1 MSYTDDNYTSPLNSS
16 MEIDLDS
23 DSDNEHHS
31 LPHPPIPEVPG
42 ESPLPLPLSTDFINA
57 DTGLNQNANMLQYQ
71 SNVNTFYK
79 QFTHDLTFLK
89 RAVPLTF
96 FIDYSMY
103 SIYETSQKILV
114 PKEILSK
121 LTEYENLELPIYVKI
136 NDGERIFGV
145 LDYVDFIEHIYIP
158 TPLFYDLNLTENE
171 DIILS
176 VLKEQ
181 PLKATKI
188 TLKPLSEE
196 FYDISNVKT
205 YLEVWLKKMRLT
217 LHEGEII
224 TLPYMKSTISLYIDS
239 LEPTPIVSIHEIEE
253 VEIDLLPMDEYANK
267 TSVEFTETQ
276 EETQKETEEEVNE
289 QMVQEQVSPANVKEE
304 TKFIPFSGKG
314 NKLGSS

>member
-1 MSYTDDNYTSPLNSS
+1 MSYTDGNASPMYSS
-16 MEIDLDS
+16 MDFDSASEPEIDFNVNV
-23 DSDNEHHS
+23 NENS
-31 LPHPPIPEVPG
+31 TN
-42 ESPLPLPLSTDFINA
+42 SPLPLPLSTDFINA
-57 DTGLNQNANMLQYQ
+57 GENQNPHTDMLQYQ

-89 RAVPLTF
+89 RAIPLTF
-96 FIDYSMY
+96 FNEYSKY
-103 SIYETSQKILV
+103 SIYETSQKIIV
-114 PKEILSK
+114 PNEILSK

-145 LDYVDFIEHIYIP
+145 LDYLDFIDHIYIP

-176 VLKEQ
+176 VLKNQ
-181 PLKATKI
+181 PPKASKI

-224 TLPYMKSTISLYIDS
+224 TLPYMRSTISLYIDN
-239 LEPTPIVSIHEIEE
+239 LEPEPIVSIHEIEE

-267 TSVEFTETQ
+267 TSVEFTEAKVESNSEMQ
-276 EETQKETEEEVNE
+276 NQNENENENENAEEQNSKEGFV
-289 QMVQEQVSPANVKEE
+289 A
-304 TKFIPFSGKG
+304 FSGKG
-314 NKLGSS
+314 NKLGSG

>member
-1 MSYTDDNYTSPLNSS
+1 MSYTDENYTSSLNSS
-16 MEIDLDS
+16 IEFDS
-23 DSDNEHHS
+23 DSDNEPHS
-31 LPHPPIPEVPG
+31 LPHPPIPEVP
-42 ESPLPLPLSTDFINA
+42 EDSPIPLPLSTDFINA
-57 DTGLNQNANMLQYQ
+57 ENDINQPHLTDMLQYQ

-89 RAVPLTF
+89 RAIPLTF
-96 FIDYSMY
+96 FGDYSTY
-103 SIYETSQKILV
+103 SIYETSQKILL

-145 LDYVDFIEHIYIP
+145 LDYVDFVEHVYIP

-181 PLKATKI
+181 PPKASKI

-224 TLPYMKSTISLYIDS
+224 TLPYMKSTISLYIDC
-239 LEPTPIVSIHEIEE
+239 LEPAPIVSIHEIEE

-267 TSVEFTETQ
+267 TSVEFTET
-276 EETQKETEEEVNE
+276 ETEEEINE
-289 QMVQEQVSPANVKEE
+289 QMVQEQVSPADVKEE
-304 TKFIPFSGKG
+304 AKFIPFSGKG
-314 NKLGSS
+314 NKLGKS